1 MNDNDILNNLAQ
13 YQKIVSEIVS
23 NPIDNKENKTSPS
36 STTSTTSTTSIQNLS
51 VVGKLLTNYFFIF
64 MVIITVIIFTYL
76 LYKLEPSFVMNE
88 KQISYKNGIKETNVS
103 ILLCIS
109 YSLGFTLI
117 LVTILFIIK
126 LNLKN

>member
-23 NPIDNKENKTSPS
+23 NPIDTNNQNKSSSSSSS
-36 STTSTTSTTSIQNLS
+36 STSTENFTFI
-51 VVGKLLTNYFFIF
+51 GKILINHNFIAIIFFFI
-64 MVIITVIIFTYL
+64 ILFTCI
-76 LYKLEPSFVMNE
+76 LYKLEPFFCLNE
-88 KQISYKNGIKETNVS
+88 KQISYKNGIKQTDVS

-109 YSLGFTLI
+109 YSLGLTLLGI
-117 LVTILFIIK
+117 IIFFIVK